1 MARVKLELPESYIF
15 STEMPIRITDVNY
28 GGHLGNDAVLAITH
42 EVRVRFL
49 AEHGYSELDVCGAG
63 MIQADALIIYK
74 SEAFYGE
81 MVKVSVALTD
91 FTSSGCDFVFLLEN
105 VETGREIARAKTG
118 IVFYDYERKRPL
130 RVPEPFKALQG

>member
-1 MARVKLELPESYIF
+1 
-15 STEMPIRITDVNY
+15 
-28 GGHLGNDAVLAITH
+28 
-42 EVRVRFL
+42 L
-49 AEHGYSELDVCGAG
+49 AEYGYSELDICGAG

-81 MVKVSVALTD
+81 MVKISVALRD

-105 VETGREIARAKTG
+105 AETGREIARAKTG
-118 IVFYDYERKRPL
+118 IVFYDYKRKRPL

>member
-42 EVRVRFL
+42 ETRVRFL

-63 MIQADALIIYK
+63 MIQADALIVYK

-81 MVKVSVALTD
+81 MVKVSVALVD

-105 VETGREIARAKTG
+105 TETGREIARAKTG
-118 IVFYDYERKRPL
+118 IVFYDYKRKRPL
-130 RVPEPFKALQG
+130 RVPEPFKALTS